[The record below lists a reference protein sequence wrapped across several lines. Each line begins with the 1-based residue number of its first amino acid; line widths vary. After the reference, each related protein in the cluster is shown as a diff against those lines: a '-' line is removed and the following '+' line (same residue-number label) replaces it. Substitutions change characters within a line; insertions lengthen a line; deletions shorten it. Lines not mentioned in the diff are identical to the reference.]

1 MLNNHKSILIYGLD
15 KEAQQA
21 LIAPNYSTIVISKE
35 MANMKLKEI
44 IDGYKFESNDKEL
57 PEEKVVIFNNFTDE
71 ELQGM
76 IKLIRAIAPGCIL
89 AVVTPTSI
97 DWTFAYLVEHLMEE
111 REWYRSQQKGRA

>member
-21 LIAPNYSTIVISKE
+21 LLAPNYSTIVISKE

-57 PEEKVVIFNNFTDE
+57 PEEKVIIFNNFTDE

-76 IKLIRAIAPGCIL
+76 IKLIRAVAPGCIL

-111 REWYRSQQKGRA
+111 REWYRSQQKGRT